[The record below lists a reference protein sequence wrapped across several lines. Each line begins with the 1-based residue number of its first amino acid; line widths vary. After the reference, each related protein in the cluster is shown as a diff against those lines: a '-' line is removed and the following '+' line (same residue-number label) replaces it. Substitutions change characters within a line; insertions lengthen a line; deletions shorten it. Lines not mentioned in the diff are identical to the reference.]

1 VTVQGSQVFQP
12 YLPRLIVDW
21 RREHGDARLAVVPGS
36 LVSVDISGFTSLSE
50 RLQAKGRM
58 GAEELIMVISDV
70 FASLI
75 GIAER
80 HGGDVLKFR
89 GDALLLLFSGPEH
102 EARACL
108 AASAMQR
115 LIKEGDETTSSVGPL
130 RLRMATGIDSGQ
142 CHFFLVGSTHQELIV
157 TGPAATAVVELE
169 DAAQSGEVLVSSSTA
184 AALDAAWLVDERN
197 GASLIRVPP
206 APSGGDPAARTAS
219 AQEDLEPY
227 IPQPLRRH
235 LTLEAGEGEHRMVT
249 VAFLKFSGVDSLL
262 AAEGAAAVHR
272 ELDVLGTRVADA
284 AADLGVTWLE
294 SDVGRDGGNIYLVA
308 GAPTSTGEDEERM
321 LRTLHEVL
329 DASTRLGLCAGIN
342 RGHAFAGDVGAS
354 TRRTY
359 AVMGDTVNLA
369 ARLTARAE
377 PATILASADVL
388 EHSRT
393 RFETSHQPFLVKG
406 KDRPVVAY
414 VVGAPTGV
422 PQRIVEDLPL
432 VGRERELQSL
442 RKAVD
447 SARMRQFQLVELV
460 GEPGIGKSRLVAE
473 LKTLAAG
480 FQQLDAQCEAYESS
494 RAFSAVR
501 SLLRPLAGITPE
513 QSAEAA
519 GTQLAPFIQTVMPD
533 LAPWLPLLAVPF
545 DAEVTPTPETDAIET
560 AFRRDKLH
568 EVVAQFMN
576 RVLLM
581 PTLVVVE
588 DTHWIDDASAF
599 LLRYLAASPEPRPW
613 LVCLTRRPEGEP
625 FADEGDLQIVI
636 GPLRDDEAS
645 SLALAAAADLPLSA
659 HQLETVTKR
668 AGGNPLFVQEL
679 VGASRAGGETDA
691 LPETVETLLTSR
703 IDRLEPADRL
713 LLRYGSV
720 VGPRFELDLLEKI
733 LADEPVGPGDLERW
747 QRLAEFVER
756 ETSSTLRFRH
766 DLFRAMA
773 YEGLSFRRRR
783 EIHGKVG
790 AALEARGEDAALLS
804 LHFLKA
810 GEAEKAWRYAVEAG
824 RRAQEQY
831 ANVVAA
837 ELYERAL
844 AAAEQ
849 LPELEAAKLVNLLE
863 ALGDVASLFAG
874 YERAET
880 AYRSSLDLEVDDVVI
895 RTRLMR
901 KTGVT
906 AQRLGRHEEGVEW
919 FDRALAELE
928 GNDREPGA
936 LASRVELE
944 LAYAGSYYYQS
955 RFDECIEWGTQAL
968 DHAEQEG
975 LRSEIA
981 HACSILSLAS
991 AQAGRPE
998 PRYEQRALEIYEE
1011 TGELGGHGVLLNNL
1025 GLEAFE
1031 DYRWDEAV
1039 ELYRRAADLSERAGH
1054 VVNVARVHVNEADI
1068 FAERGLLAEAEE
1080 RLRDALRVWRAAG
1093 YTLAIAITSSNL
1105 GRVLARSGRRE
1116 EARQLLEDAKVT
1128 FLEIG
1133 NPAWAAEATARIA
1146 EAHVVVGEHHEA
1158 LETASIALEEAD
1170 ASGAPP
1176 VLTVMIERL
1185 IGYALLQGRRPQEA
1199 EPRLTRSLELARQLD
1214 ADLEIALTQKAM
1226 ADTGLAGREAAAQST
1241 EILERLGVVS
1251 LPRIPLP

>member
-1 VTVQGSQVFQP
+1 VTVQGPSVFQP
-12 YLPRLIVDW
+12 YLPRLVIDW
-21 RREHGDARLAVVPGS
+21 RREHGDARFAAVSGS
-36 LVSVDISGFTSLSE
+36 LMSVDISGFTSLSE
-50 RLQAKGRM
+50 QLQARGRK
-58 GAEELIMVISDV
+58 GAEELIHLVSEI
-70 FASLI
+70 FAGLI
-75 GIAER
+75 GIAHG

-89 GDALLLLFSGPEH
+89 GDALLLFFAGSNH
-102 EARACL
+102 EAQACRAV
-108 AASAMQR
+108 SAMQR
-115 LIKEGDETTSSVGPL
+115 LIEESGETTSPVGPL
-130 RLRMATGIDSGQ
+130 QLRMAAGIDSGE

-157 TGPAATAVVELE
+157 TGPTATAVVELE
-169 DAAQSGEVLVSSSTA
+169 SAAESGEVLVSSSMA
-184 AALDAAWLVDERN
+184 AGLDPAWLVGQRG
-197 GASLIRVPP
+197 GASLVRVPL
-206 APSGGDPAARTAS
+206 ASSGDMPAAAVAPTP
-219 AQEDLEPY
+219 EDLEPF
-227 IPQPLRRH
+227 IPEPLRRH
-235 LTLEAGEGEHRMVT
+235 LALEASEGEHRMVT
-249 VAFLKFSGVDSLL
+249 VAFLKFSGTDALL
-262 AAEGAAAVHR
+262 AAEGVEAVSQ
-272 ELDVLGTRVADA
+272 ELEVLGRRVADA
-284 AADLGVTWLE
+284 AAELEVTWLE
-294 SDVGRDGGNIYLVA
+294 SDVDVDGGRLYLVA

-321 LRTLHEVL
+321 LRTLRAIL
-329 DASTRLGLCAGIN
+329 DVSTQLELRAGVN
-342 RGHAFAGDVGAS
+342 RGPAFAGDVGTPS
-354 TRRTY
+354 RRTY

-388 EHSRT
+388 ERSRT
-393 RFETSHQPFLVKG
+393 RFGTSHQPFLVKG

-422 PQRIVEDLPL
+422 RQQIVEELPL

-519 GTQLAPFIQTVMPD
+519 GTLLAPFIQTVMPD

-545 DAEVTPTPETDAIET
+545 DAEVIPTPETDAIET

-599 LLRYLAASPEPRPW
+599 LLRYLTASPEPRPW

-625 FADEGDLQIVI
+625 FADEGDLQIAI

-679 VGASRAGGETDA
+679 VGASRADGETDA

-733 LADEPVGPGDLERW
+733 LADEPVEPGNLERW

-756 ETSSTLRFRH
+756 ETSNTLRFRH

-849 LPELEAAKLVNLLE
+849 LPELAAAELVNLLE

-874 YERAET
+874 YERAES
-880 AYRSSLDLEVDDVVI
+880 AARSSWA
-895 RTRLMR
+895 RT
-901 KTGVT
+901 T
-906 AQRLGRHEEGVEW
+906 
-919 FDRALAELE
+919 
-928 GNDREPGA
+928 
-936 LASRVELE
+936 
-944 LAYAGSYYYQS
+944 
-955 RFDECIEWGTQAL
+955 
-968 DHAEQEG
+968 
-975 LRSEIA
+975 
-981 HACSILSLAS
+981 
-991 AQAGRPE
+991 
-998 PRYEQRALEIYEE
+998 
-1011 TGELGGHGVLLNNL
+1011 
-1025 GLEAFE
+1025 
-1031 DYRWDEAV
+1031 
-1039 ELYRRAADLSERAGH
+1039 
-1054 VVNVARVHVNEADI
+1054 
-1068 FAERGLLAEAEE
+1068 
-1080 RLRDALRVWRAAG
+1080 
-1093 YTLAIAITSSNL
+1093 
-1105 GRVLARSGRRE
+1105 
-1116 EARQLLEDAKVT
+1116 
-1128 FLEIG
+1128 
-1133 NPAWAAEATARIA
+1133 
-1146 EAHVVVGEHHEA
+1146 
-1158 LETASIALEEAD
+1158 
-1170 ASGAPP
+1170 
-1176 VLTVMIERL
+1176 
-1185 IGYALLQGRRPQEA
+1185 
-1199 EPRLTRSLELARQLD
+1199 
-1214 ADLEIALTQKAM
+1214 
-1226 ADTGLAGREAAAQST
+1226 
-1241 EILERLGVVS
+1241 
-1251 LPRIPLP
+1251 